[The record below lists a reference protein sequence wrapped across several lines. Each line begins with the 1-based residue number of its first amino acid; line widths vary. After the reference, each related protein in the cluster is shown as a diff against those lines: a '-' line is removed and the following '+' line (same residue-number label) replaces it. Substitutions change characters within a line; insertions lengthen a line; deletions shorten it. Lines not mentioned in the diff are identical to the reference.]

1 MKQVLNL
8 SSSRFG
14 SAVYN
19 AMGTGS
25 IAIALRRLCLSMLS
39 AQTHSAFVAREDRYT
54 PIGS

>member
-25 IAIALRRLCLSMLS
+25 IAIALWRLCLSMLS